1 MTRHPEH
8 ALPSAYPIRRRA
20 DLWRFTKRLDP
31 AGSCFVSSTSFR
43 RALTW
48 WLETAAS
55 GRVRVVVF
63 RGRHAVAAVVSMED
77 YWFLRQLEE
86 ALVVLGW
93 RPGEARVSP
102 DSIAKAVIRLSRDP
116 TDQGSR

>member
-8 ALPSAYPIRRRA
+8 ALPATRRTRTRP

-31 AGSCFVSSTSFR
+31 AGSSFVSSTSFR
-43 RALTW
+43 RALTS
-48 WLETAAS
+48 WLETARS
-55 GRVRVVVF
+55 GRVRVVVL
-63 RGRHAVAAVVSMED
+63 RGRHAVAAVVSIED

-86 ALVVLGW
+86 ALVTLGW

-102 DSIAKAVIRLSRDP
+102 DSIAKAVMRLSRDEA
-116 TDQGSR
+116 G